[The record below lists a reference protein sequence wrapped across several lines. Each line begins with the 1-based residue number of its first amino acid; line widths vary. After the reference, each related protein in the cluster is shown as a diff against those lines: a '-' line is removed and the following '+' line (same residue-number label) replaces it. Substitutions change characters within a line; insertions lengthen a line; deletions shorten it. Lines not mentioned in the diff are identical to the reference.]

1 MDEALAEN
9 LQRVSRSL
17 DVQCQEIK
25 LHFEDE
31 RDDRR
36 QQLDDMYEELLT
48 KFLADTQVPL
58 LHNVFVPCTLT

>member
-17 DVQCQEIK
+17 DAQCQEIK

-31 RDDRR
+31 RDERR
-36 QQLDDMYEELLT
+36 QQLDNMYEELLT
-48 KFLADTQVPL
+48 KFLADTQVPFFA
-58 LHNVFVPCTLT
+58 HCS